1 MARKSA
7 ISNIT
12 NKPRKHAETGEL
24 PELVELGNTIRSLRT
39 QHGLTQAQ
47 WSLAS
52 GVSRDTLI
60 ALENGRSGVSLGLAL
75 KALRGL
81 GLTLAPAPT
90 GQRQ

>member
-1 MARKSA
+1 MTKKSA
-7 ISNIT
+7 ISNMT
-12 NKPRKHAETGEL
+12 NKPRRHAETGVV
-24 PELVELGNTIRSLRT
+24 PELVDLGNVIRTLRT

-81 GLTLAPAPT
+81 GLTLAPTAMD
-90 GQRQ
+90 QRQ